1 MPNDYDINNVTLE
14 DLRNATL
21 ILECDDKF
29 VLMPMRDIRQITR
42 SDDFADFTTSF
53 NIECARYSGNI
64 RVLQKGIDVPL
75 EANTEFDS
83 SEELE
88 DFLSQFQR
96 SELNA

>member
-1 MPNDYDINNVTLE
+1 MPNDYDTNDITL
-14 DLRNATL
+14 DNLRHATL

-29 VLMPMRDIRQITR
+29 VLMPMRDIRQVTR
-42 SDDFADFTTSF
+42 SVDYAELTSNY
-53 NIECARYSGNI
+53 NIECARCGENI
-64 RVLQKGIDVPL
+64 KVLQKGIDMPL
-75 EANTEFDS
+75 DAHTDFES

>member
-1 MPNDYDINNVTLE
+1 MPNDTNNITL
-14 DLRNATL
+14 DNLRHATL

-29 VLMPMRDIRQITR
+29 VLMPMRDIRQVTR
-42 SDDFADFTTSF
+42 SVDYAEFTSNY
-53 NIECARYSGNI
+53 NIECARCGENI
-64 RVLQKGIDVPL
+64 KVLQKGIDMPWDAHTDF
-75 EANTEFDS
+75 ES

>member
-1 MPNDYDINNVTLE
+1 MPNDYAINDVTLA

-29 VLMPMRDIRQITR
+29 VLMPMRDVRQVTR
-42 SDDFADFTTSF
+42 SVDYAEFTSNY
-53 NIECARYSGNI
+53 NIECAEYGENI
-64 RVLQKGIDVPL
+64 KVLQKGIDMPWDAHTDF
-75 EANTEFDS
+75 ES

-96 SELNA
+96 SELNV

>member
-1 MPNDYDINNVTLE
+1 MPNDYDTNNITL
-14 DLRNATL
+14 DNLRHATL

-29 VLMPMRDIRQITR
+29 VLMPMRGIRQVTR
-42 SDDFADFTTSF
+42 SVDYAEFTSNY
-53 NIECARYSGNI
+53 NIECAGCGENI
-64 RVLQKGIDVPL
+64 KVLQKGIDMPWDVHTDF
-75 EANTEFDS
+75 ES

>member
-1 MPNDYDINNVTLE
+1 MPNDYDINDVTLA

-29 VLMPMRDIRQITR
+29 VLMSMRDIRQITR
-42 SDDFADFTTSF
+42 SDDFADFSTSF
-53 NIECARYSGNI
+53 NIEYARYSGNI
-64 RVLQKGIDVPL
+64 RVLQKGIDVPW
-75 EANTEFDS
+75 EASMEFDS

>member
-1 MPNDYDINNVTLE
+1 MPNDYDTNNITLD
-14 DLRNATL
+14 DLKHATL

-29 VLMPMRDIRQITR
+29 VLLPMRNIRQITR
-42 SDDFADFTTSF
+42 SVDYAEYTSNY
-53 NIECARYSGNI
+53 NIECDGWGENI
-64 RVLQKGIDVPL
+64 KVLQKGIDIPRDAHTDF
-75 EANTEFDS
+75 ES

>member
-1 MPNDYDINNVTLE
+1 MPNDYDINNVTLD

-64 RVLQKGIDVPL
+64 RVLQKGIDVPW

-96 SELNA
+96 SELDA